1 MSWWVY
7 LKNEEGEAVE
17 VPRHSEGGTYVM
29 GGTKTA
35 ELNVTYNYGKHFNFK
50 ELDGKTGEEAK
61 SLLIKAV
68 EEFGIKRIED
78 YWNPTKGN
86 VGYACNILLHW
97 AQIHPE
103 AIFTVN

>member
-7 LKNEEGEAVE
+7 LSKDTGEIVE

-29 GGTKTA
+29 GGTLNA
-35 ELNVTYNYGKHFNFK
+35 ELNVTYNYGKHFDFK

-61 SLLIKAV
+61 PLLAKAV
-68 EEFGIKRIED
+68 EDLGMKRDDD

-86 VGYACNILLHW
+86 VGYACLILLGW
-97 AQIHPE
+97 ACVYPE